1 LAAKQ
6 QDLAA
11 INSEKT
17 VILGRKNETGLSGFT
32 YPGVDP
38 KEIVARRSAMRSI
51 INRQAELNFN
61 SSNLQVTNEYY
72 EKPEA
77 VATIFTHNV
86 LVLARG

>member
-1 LAAKQ
+1 
-6 QDLAA
+6 
-11 INSEKT
+11 
-17 VILGRKNETGLSGFT
+17 
-32 YPGVDP
+32 
-38 KEIVARRSAMRSI
+38 MRSI